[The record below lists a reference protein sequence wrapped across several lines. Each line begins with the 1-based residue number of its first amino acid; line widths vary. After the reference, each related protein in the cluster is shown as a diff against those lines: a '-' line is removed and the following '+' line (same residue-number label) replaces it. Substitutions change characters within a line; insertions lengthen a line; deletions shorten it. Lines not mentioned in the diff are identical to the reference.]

1 MSGRSFRKKIE
12 KNSFGFEKNTKAA
25 CWMRQ
30 SDVLEKALIFH
41 YRGRL
46 CAVAFLTSFAK
57 YFFGLR
63 S

>member
-1 MSGRSFRKKIE
+1 MKQIE
-12 KNSFGFEKNTKAA
+12 KNSFGREEYK
-25 CWMRQ
+25 
-30 SDVLEKALIFH
+30 SGSPDDVLEKALIFH
-41 YRGRL
+41 YRGRSRRL